1 MRSKLSS
8 QFIIKANEN
17 IDFWREITLKIN
29 EMGRK
34 FVSDIEYSYGFPVYT
49 FYSGHMFGIIYF
61 FEFSTS
67 KVCFLIPWQ

>member
-1 MRSKLSS
+1 LSF
-8 QFIIKANEN
+8 QFVIKANQI
-17 IDFWREITLKIN
+17 IDFWREISLTII
-29 EMGRK
+29 EMERE
-34 FVSDIEYSYGFPVYT
+34 FVCDIEYSYGFPVYT